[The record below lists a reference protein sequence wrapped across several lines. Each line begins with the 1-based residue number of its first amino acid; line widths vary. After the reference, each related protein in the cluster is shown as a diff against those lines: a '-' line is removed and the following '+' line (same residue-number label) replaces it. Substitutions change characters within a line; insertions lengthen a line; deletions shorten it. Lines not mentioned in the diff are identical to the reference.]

1 MEQENIR
8 LGKEQGFRGI
18 FTTNSNKLTQL
29 ISRTLNY
36 QVKVYLSSAAPTSA
50 WASAGTSSE
59 HTKWGLPEALAGSPT
74 LTLGALAGLLGR
86 LTSLSPEF
94 LKINLAKDTSILLL
108 MDSFSTSGFLT
119 KTRLYSVFENTY
131 KKSMKPENLSLFVN
145 WILYKSKWG

>member
-50 WASAGTSSE
+50 
-59 HTKWGLPEALAGSPT
+59 
-74 LTLGALAGLLGR
+74 
-86 LTSLSPEF
+86 
-94 LKINLAKDTSILLL
+94 
-108 MDSFSTSGFLT
+108 
-119 KTRLYSVFENTY
+119 
-131 KKSMKPENLSLFVN
+131 
-145 WILYKSKWG
+145 